1 MENSVR
7 IVIADDHPIF
17 RDGVRRFLEMEA
29 GFGVVGVASD
39 GEEALDL
46 VRSLHPD
53 VLVFDM
59 NMPRRNGVELVTA
72 LRELNVVCKTIVLTA
87 LEDEKSLSSILF
99 LGIDG
104 FLVKTSGVEQLVDA
118 IRSVMSGVPYVAPD
132 IAGRLLSGYGQRKE
146 QDRMILLSEREKET
160 LYWLSQGASS
170 EEIAE
175 KMFISDK
182 TARNHIAHI
191 LKKLGVSDRS
201 QAIVYAWKTGFAS
214 QPPKTK

>member
-1 MENSVR
+1 M
-7 IVIADDHPIF
+7 
-17 RDGVRRFLEMEA
+17 RRFREMEA

-87 LEDEKSLSSILF
+87 LEDEKVCLPFF

-104 FLVKTSGVEQLVDA
+104 FLVKTSGSNSL
-118 IRSVMSGVPYVAPD
+118 SMPYGPSCRECRNVAPD
-132 IAGRLLSGYGQRKE
+132 IAGEGCFPDMAR
-146 QDRMILLSEREKET
+146 ERNRI
-160 LYWLSQGASS
+160 G
-170 EEIAE
+170 
-175 KMFISDK
+175 
-182 TARNHIAHI
+182 
-191 LKKLGVSDRS
+191 
-201 QAIVYAWKTGFAS
+201 
-214 QPPKTK
+214 